1 MSRIKKVCYTHDCVM
16 NNHLKSAA
24 LLFGDYTFVVNKKV
38 CYTHD
43 CVMNNHL
50 KSATLLFGDYTF
62 AKYIKFYVNIKFYMS
77 GSLCITNNNK

>member
-1 MSRIKKVCYTHDCVM
+1 M

-62 AKYIKFYVNIKFYMS
+62 VVNKKKFVIHMTAS
-77 GSLCITNNNK
+77 